1 MSATQLLEAYASR
14 VEQAL
19 DSRLPATDA
28 EPARLHAAM
37 RYSTMGG
44 GKRVRAALVYATGEA
59 LGADPESLDAA
70 ASAVELIHAFSLVH
84 DDLPSMDNDDL
95 RRGRPTCHRQFD
107 EATAL
112 LVGDALQTL
121 AFEVLVTDSPDS
133 PNADL
138 ARSRLAMVRTL
149 AEAAG
154 SHGMAG
160 GQALDIE
167 ATGQALELDQ
177 LIRIHELKTGAL
189 IHASVLLGMLS
200 AGQAGEETSNNLDTF
215 GRCIGLAF
223 QIVDDILDVTAD
235 TETLGKPQ
243 GSDQAA
249 NKATF
254 PSVMGLGEARRR
266 ANSLLETALASLRP
280 LGDNGRSL
288 AEIAEF
294 IVHRHY

>member
-1 MSATQLLEAYASR
+1 MSVSRLLETYASR
-14 VEQAL
+14 VERAL
-19 DSRLPATDA
+19 DSRLPATDT
-28 EPARLHAAM
+28 EPSRLHAAM
-37 RYSTMGG
+37 RYSTLGG

-59 LGADPESLDAA
+59 LSADAGSLDAA
-70 ASAVELIHAFSLVH
+70 ACAVELIHAFSLVH

-121 AFEVLVTDSPDS
+121 AFEVLVTGSTDPDT
-133 PNADL
+133 
-138 ARSRLAMVRTL
+138 ARARLAMVRTL

-154 SHGMAG
+154 SNGMAG
-160 GQALDIE
+160 GQSLDIG
-167 ATGQALELDQ
+167 ATGRALELDR

-189 IHASVLLGMLS
+189 IHASVKLGALADTS
-200 AGQAGEETSNNLDTF
+200 AGQEISENLDTF

-235 TETLGKPQ
+235 TKTLGKPQ

-249 NKATF
+249 NKTTF
-254 PSVMGLGEARRR
+254 PSVMGLDEARAR
-266 ANSLLETALASLRP
+266 AETLLETALASLQP
-280 LGDNGRSL
+280 FGDNGRSL